1 MLLYANTQQK
11 LRITVYSDNYPMA
24 VKDFAIDIIDYCEPE
39 SIDILEMFTPANLD
53 YMIGESMSISTF
65 TPLWTTVPTICNINF
80 AMTITPEPIDPNLIT
95 LDD

>member
-1 MLLYANTQQK
+1 
-11 LRITVYSDNYPMA
+11 
-24 VKDFAIDIIDYCEPE
+24 
-39 SIDILEMFTPANLD
+39 MFTPENLD

-80 AMTITPEPIDPNLIT
+80 AMTITPEPVDPNLIT